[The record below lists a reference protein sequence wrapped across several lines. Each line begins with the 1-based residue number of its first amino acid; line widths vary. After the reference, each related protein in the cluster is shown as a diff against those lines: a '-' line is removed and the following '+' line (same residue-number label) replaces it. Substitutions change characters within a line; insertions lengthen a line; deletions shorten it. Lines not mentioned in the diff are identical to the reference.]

1 MHEYIRQEAHTKVV
15 GTPEVLPAVAAGG
28 GDSLWTFKRHL
39 STQQTRTNGTKNKT
53 GLSTGRCLNWTYS
66 VVAEITSKLPNL
78 PSQPNSVSLSDG
90 RTLR

>member
-1 MHEYIRQEAHTKVV
+1 MNLKKAPQH
-15 GTPEVLPAVAAGG
+15 P
-28 GDSLWTFKRHL
+28 
-39 STQQTRTNGTKNKT
+39 KNKT